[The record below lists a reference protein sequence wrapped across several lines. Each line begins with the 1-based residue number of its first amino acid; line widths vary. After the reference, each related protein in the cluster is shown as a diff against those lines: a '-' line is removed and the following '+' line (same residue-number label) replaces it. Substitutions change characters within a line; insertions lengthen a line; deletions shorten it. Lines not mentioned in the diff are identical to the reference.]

1 MKLLYSKILIRKK
14 EKNYNKIEL
23 LEESKE
29 NKINKDMLDNKEFK
43 ENLTDKIATELYL
56 QHFIIMESDILLI
69 VVGELIYSEQLL
81 INKIKEESKKQN
93 KKRIYIIHNL
103 KEFITVNQVEN
114 YIKNIILKI
123 CKSNEKENNELVN
136 EIYDI
141 NKENEHDESNLNE
154 KSFIEIIN
162 YDKYRTL
169 EVYHL
174 IIANEDSEVG
184 KIYNES
190 TYKFIEQE

>member
-29 NKINKDMLDNKEFK
+29 NKINNEMLDNKEFK

>member
-1 MKLLYSKILIRKK
+1 M
-14 EKNYNKIEL
+14 
-23 LEESKE
+23 
-29 NKINKDMLDNKEFK
+29 
-43 ENLTDKIATELYL
+43 
-56 QHFIIMESDILLI
+56 
-69 VVGELIYSEQLL
+69 
-81 INKIKEESKKQN
+81 
-93 KKRIYIIHNL
+93 
-103 KEFITVNQVEN
+103 VNV
-114 YIKNIILKI
+114 
-123 CKSNEKENNELVN
+123 
-136 EIYDI
+136 IYDI

-190 TYKFIEQE
+190 TYKFIEQEYNLMSEPKKFDIF